1 MANMWWSPAIH
12 KHYLEKRKAF
22 HQFSIDS
29 LNQVKGF
36 FPTQL
41 VIGTKWQVVGNM
53 LLFSM
58 LTILSIIHHRR
69 GLQRKIREKN

>member
-1 MANMWWSPAIH
+1 MWWSPAID

-36 FPTQL
+36 FPTPL
-41 VIGTKWQVVGNM
+41 VIGTKWKVVGNM
-53 LLFSM
+53 CYYF
-58 LTILSIIHHRR
+58 RC
-69 GLQRKIREKN
+69 